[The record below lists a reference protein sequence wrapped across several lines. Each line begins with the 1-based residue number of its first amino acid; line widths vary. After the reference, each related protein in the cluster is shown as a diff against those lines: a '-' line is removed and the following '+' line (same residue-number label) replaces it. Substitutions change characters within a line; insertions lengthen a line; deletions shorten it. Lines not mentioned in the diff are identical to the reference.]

1 MQVDPTTIF
10 YPRCAGKARA
20 ALKWLLGLWIAILL
34 LQLCVFAQ
42 PVPTKKVVLILTGAD
57 PNNPGFSVLTQAITS
72 KVRKEASER
81 VEFVYEIQDTFLS
94 PPVDLGDDD
103 KAVAYLTQ
111 KYRDKKIDLVLAL
124 VAPRFKDLLIKDPAL
139 FHGTPKVFYDFEDRR
154 ESILKVAGTKVT
166 GVWANFDVTKTLDIA
181 LQLQPDAKRVVVT
194 AGSSAEDQKTLDEA
208 KAAFRP
214 FEARLPFTYLTN
226 ITLEELRYQLSR
238 MPRDTVVIFLL
249 FSSDPPGSRYTGPEA
264 IMAVAPTSGAP
275 IFGMSDRYLGSG
287 IVGGSLIDFVSIG
300 EQLGNVS
307 LRILSGEAA
316 DSIPSQTVPSVAMFD
331 SRELR
336 RWGISED
343 SLPVGSIVQFSEPT
357 LWDAYKWYLTGL
369 LAAIVIETLLIGWL
383 LLVRSRRRQAE
394 AENTLLHT
402 RLDEIVSNVPG
413 IVWETRTDPAIG
425 RRRTTYISEYVQRML
440 GYSPEEWLQ
449 EAPGFGLT
457 IVQEEDRDRAMRES
471 EAIVDSGDEGVSEFR
486 WVTRDGRIRWV
497 ENHLSPVFG
506 PGGKV
511 IGLRGVA
518 LDVTD
523 RKLAEEQARETEKK
537 DRAILAAIPDLMFL
551 QTLDGVYL
559 DYHSARSNDLLVA
572 PESFLGKNMR
582 EVLPPS
588 LAEQFAECF
597 ANAREGGEPQILEYS
612 LDVGRGESS
621 YEARMVR
628 AGDTILSI
636 VRDIT
641 NLKRS
646 EQEALELS
654 GRLITAQEDERS
666 RVARELHD
674 GVMQELALLSIDL
687 DIFGAGA
694 PNDPVWGEGKTK
706 ELSSRVAGI
715 CGEIHRLSHE
725 LHPAILEQ
733 LGLVTA
739 VRAICTEVDAAHD
752 VGIVFKPINV
762 PKLMPKDLSLS
773 LYRIVQESLQNVV
786 KHSAAAHVEV
796 QLWTDD
802 ERLMLRVSDD
812 GCGFDPGTV
821 GGQAS
826 LGLIGMRERI
836 RLLNGD
842 FSVTSSVGSGTLIE
856 AVLPLKT

>member
-1 MQVDPTTIF
+1 
-10 YPRCAGKARA
+10 
-20 ALKWLLGLWIAILL
+20 
-34 LQLCVFAQ
+34 
-42 PVPTKKVVLILTGAD
+42 
-57 PNNPGFSVLTQAITS
+57 
-72 KVRKEASER
+72 
-81 VEFVYEIQDTFLS
+81 
-94 PPVDLGDDD
+94 
-103 KAVAYLTQ
+103 
-111 KYRDKKIDLVLAL
+111 
-124 VAPRFKDLLIKDPAL
+124 
-139 FHGTPKVFYDFEDRR
+139 
-154 ESILKVAGTKVT
+154 
-166 GVWANFDVTKTLDIA
+166 
-181 LQLQPDAKRVVVT
+181 
-194 AGSSAEDQKTLDEA
+194 
-208 KAAFRP
+208 
-214 FEARLPFTYLTN
+214 
-226 ITLEELRYQLSR
+226 
-238 MPRDTVVIFLL
+238 
-249 FSSDPPGSRYTGPEA
+249 
-264 IMAVAPTSGAP
+264 
-275 IFGMSDRYLGSG
+275 
-287 IVGGSLIDFVSIG
+287 
-300 EQLGNVS
+300 
-307 LRILSGEAA
+307 
-316 DSIPSQTVPSVAMFD
+316 
-331 SRELR
+331 
-336 RWGISED
+336 
-343 SLPVGSIVQFSEPT
+343 
-357 LWDAYKWYLTGL
+357 LTGL
-369 LAAIVIETLLIGWL
+369 LAAIVVETLLIGWL
-383 LLVRSRRRQAE
+383 LLLRSRRRQAE
-394 AENTLLHT
+394 AENLHLHN

-425 RRRTTYISEYVQRML
+425 RRKTTYISEYVQRML
-440 GYSPEEWLQ
+440 GYSPEEWLHRP
-449 EAPGFGLT
+449 PGFGLE
-457 IVQEEDRDRAMRES
+457 IVQEEDRERVLRES
-471 EAIVDSGDEGVSEFR
+471 NAVIESGEDGVSEFR

-497 ENHLSPVFG
+497 ENHLSPIFDTDGNVM
-506 PGGKV
+506 
-511 IGLRGVA
+511 GLRGVA

-523 RKLAEEQARETEKK
+523 RKLAEEQARETDKK
-537 DRAILAAIPDLMFL
+537 DRAILSAIPDLMFL

-559 DYHSARSNDLLVA
+559 DYHAARSNDLLVA
-572 PESFLGKNMR
+572 PTSFLGKNMR
-582 EVLPPS
+582 EVLPPH
-588 LAEQFAECF
+588 LAEQFAACF
-597 ANAREGGEPQILEYS
+597 ANARDGGEPQILEYS

-752 VGIVFKPINV
+752 VSIVFKPINV